1 MMIKNNLFLILFSTK
16 ENGKWDSWKKFA
28 SKNNYFFS
36 TLKDPFERPIIRG
49 LLQDKPVS
57 IEAVYEGEQGKLE
70 KEISLKIKSPIHNP
84 KDAYFLVQDKKAHK
98 SQSGIFRK
106 SLHGICENSELE
118 EKFFIK
124 SNSERL
130 PIQILKNKTLVNEL
144 ISQNNFSIEILNYEL
159 ILTSYALQEINKE
172 FIELLKLFYS
182 FLNTFEE
189 ISLEEVIN
197 RK

>member
-16 ENGKWDSWKKFA
+16 EAGKWDSWKRFA
-28 SKNNYFFS
+28 AKNNYFFS
-36 TLKDPFERPIIRG
+36 TLKDPTERPIIRG
-49 LLQDKPVS
+49 LLYDKPVS
-57 IEAVYEGEQGKLE
+57 IEAVYEGEHGKLE

-84 KDAYFLVQDKKAHK
+84 KDSYFLVQDKKIYK
-98 SQSGIFRK
+98 SQRGIFYN
-106 SLHGICENSELE
+106 SLHGISTNKDLE
-118 EKFFIK
+118 EKFLIK
-124 SNSERL
+124 SNSEKL
-130 PIQILKNKTLVNEL
+130 PLKILKNQTLVNEL